1 MKIFTLF
8 FILLYNSCQI
18 KNVHTNNLTNGQ
30 QTDQVQGSWSKCK
43 STFTEV
49 VNLPDGSHTIEH
61 SIMSNV
67 CQTINLH
74 ENGNGELLMGDSL
87 MFKYKWRIE
96 KDLMKFSFDSPEDQ
110 SHFLSGELE
119 YVFRLYDKDELLYL
133 EIKPINKEITYF
145 LARAKNGK

>member
-1 MKIFTLF
+1 MKIFIF
-8 FILLYNSCQI
+8 IILLFSFNQGKSVYVVNF
-18 KNVHTNNLTNGQ
+18 TNIMQ
-30 QTDQVQGSWSKCK
+30 EEKVQGSWSKCK
-43 STFTEV
+43 STFTEI

-61 SIMSNV
+61 SIMSNI
-67 CQTINLH
+67 CQTINLN

-96 KDLMKFSFDSPEDQ
+96 RGLIKFSFDSPEDQ

-119 YVFRLYDKDELLYL
+119 YVFRLYDKDDALYL

-145 LARAKNGK
+145 LVRGKNDK